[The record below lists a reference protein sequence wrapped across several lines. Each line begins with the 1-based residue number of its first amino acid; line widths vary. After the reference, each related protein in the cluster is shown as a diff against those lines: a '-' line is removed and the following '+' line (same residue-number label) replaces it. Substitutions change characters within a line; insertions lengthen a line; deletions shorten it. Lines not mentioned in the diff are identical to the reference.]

1 MCQRLGVIVAAALIV
16 GGGPVS
22 ADQGATPHPAG
33 RGAVTASPDDPAVR
47 PLNRAARL
55 DGVDNG
61 LRIGMG
67 VIPPHL
73 TLEAW
78 IKVAAGDARPLQ
90 VIVGGGDLTDRVPV
104 DSQPLGIKDGRLHH
118 AHGGLTA
125 PQPLDDQWRHVALTC
140 DGTSTALYLDGEEA
154 GRSAT
159 ATAIIPGSLGWHT
172 TAKTAFR
179 GLLDEVRIWSAALSG
194 ETLRSWLGRPLEPS
208 HPAFASLCGYYPLD
222 DLDDETS
229 SNWVGRGHLPFH
241 VRSGRI
247 DHKGSAPLAEAVVN
261 DNPRF
266 ADAAAPQRLFNAVVV
281 HGEWD
286 ADAGATDDPVLKLR
300 VAVQGQAKPMRL
312 TALDLDLAAC
322 TSLADLRRVHVYFTG
337 QKARTRTRERLSAA
351 GLAPARSLRLEL
363 PPDRAPLLAPGINY
377 LLVTFDLAPAARPGN
392 TRGAVVTGFE
402 LDGVRH
408 EPRDSESPIRK
419 QVVAAPTGDGRL
431 LRVLDWNIWHGG
443 RHLGPDGQRHVAELI
458 AATRADVVTMQ
469 EAYGSQRRIADALGF
484 DLLTPGPAA
493 NLAIFSRWPLVKLPT
508 KHSSFQSTL
517 AAPELPVGRRVLVA
531 SWWLRYAHRPGYAA
545 GQYYQPGHDIAGW
558 VAEDQRL
565 SATEAAAIL
574 DTDVEPAVA
583 SLGEPAPPVIIGG
596 DFNSGSDQD
605 WTAAAARWHGGYGP
619 VPLPTS
625 RLMLERGFA
634 DAFRG
639 IHADEVARP
648 EGTFAAIYGHL
659 RHSRIDCIY
668 HRGPGLRPV
677 AAKIVRTPPEI
688 DFVWPSDHAAVVTT
702 FELEPEDGDP

>member
-1 MCQRLGVIVAAALIV
+1 MRRLAIVAAALLV
-16 GGGPVS
+16 GSRLVP
-22 ADQGATPHPAG
+22 ADHGATAHPEG
-33 RGAVTASPDDPAVR
+33 NRAVTSSPDDAAER

-55 DGVDNG
+55 DGVDNS

-67 VIPPHL
+67 VMAPPG

-78 IKVAAGDARPLQ
+78 IKAEP
-90 VIVGGGDLTDRVPV
+90 
-104 DSQPLGIKDGRLHH
+104 
-118 AHGGLTA
+118 
-125 PQPLDDQWRHVALTC
+125 
-140 DGTSTALYLDGEEA
+140 
-154 GRSAT
+154 
-159 ATAIIPGSLGWHT
+159 
-172 TAKTAFR
+172 
-179 GLLDEVRIWSAALSG
+179 SAAK
-194 ETLRSWLGRPLEPS
+194 PLEPS

-229 SNWVGRGHLPFH
+229 SNRVGGGHLPFH

-247 DHKGSAPLAEAVVN
+247 DHKGSAPVAEAVVN

-266 ADAAAPQRLFNAVVV
+266 ADIRGGQRRFNAVVI

-300 VAVQGQAKPMRL
+300 LAVQGQAKPIRL

-337 QKARTRTRERLSAA
+337 HKARTQTRERLTAA
-351 GLAPARSLRLEL
+351 GLTPARSLRLEL
-363 PPDRAPLLAPGINY
+363 PPDRAPLLSPGINY

-392 TRGAVVTGFE
+392 TLGAVVTAFE

-408 EPRDSESPIRK
+408 EPRDSESPIPK
-419 QVVAAPTGDGRL
+419 QVVAGPTGDGRL

-443 RHLGPDGQRHVAELI
+443 RHLGPDGPRHVAELI

-484 DLLTPGPAA
+484 DLLTPDPAA
-493 NLAIFSRWPLVKLPT
+493 NLAIFSRWPLVKMPT

-517 AAPELPVGRRVLVA
+517 AALDLPIGRRVLVA

-545 GQYYQPGHDIAGW
+545 GQYYQTGHDVSQW

-565 SATEAAAIL
+565 SAMEAAAIL
-574 DTDVEPAVA
+574 ATDVEPAVA
-583 SLGEPAPPVIIGG
+583 SLGAPAPPVIIGG
-596 DFNSGSDQD
+596 DFNTGSDQD

-625 RLMLERGFA
+625 RLMRERGFT

-639 IHADEVARP
+639 IHPDEVARP
-648 EGTFAAIYGHL
+648 EATFAAIDGHL
-659 RHSRIDCIY
+659 QHSRIDCIY
-668 HRGPGLRPV
+668 HRGRGLRPV
-677 AAKIVRTPPEI
+677 AAKIVRTSPEI

-702 FELEPEDGDP
+702 FELVPEDGDP

>member
-1 MCQRLGVIVAAALIV
+1 MRRLAIVAAALMV
-16 GGGPVS
+16 GSRPVL
-22 ADQGATPHPAG
+22 ADQGATSQPAG
-33 RGAVTASPDDPAVR
+33 HGAVTTSPNDPAVQ
-47 PLNRAARL
+47 PLNRAASL
-55 DGVDNG
+55 DGVGNG

-67 VIPPHL
+67 VIPPPW

-78 IKVAAGDARPLQ
+78 VKVEPGAAKPLQ

-104 DSQPLGIKDGRLHH
+104 DSQPLVVKDGKLHH
-118 AHGGLTA
+118 PHGGLTA
-125 PQPLDDQWRHVALTC
+125 PQPLGQQWRHVVLTC
-140 DGTSTALYLDGEEA
+140 DGTSTSLYLDGEEA

-172 TAKTAFR
+172 TAQAAFR
-179 GLLDEVRIWSAALSG
+179 GLLDEVRIWSVSLSG

-208 HPAFASLCGYYPLD
+208 HPAFASLRGYYPLD
-222 DLDDETS
+222 DLDDETG
-229 SNWVGRGHLPFH
+229 SNWVGGGHLPFH

-247 DHKGSAPLAEAVVN
+247 DHKGSTPLAEAVVN
-261 DNPRF
+261 DNPHF
-266 ADAAAPQRLFNAVVV
+266 ANVRGAQRLFNAVVI

-300 VAVQGQAKPMRL
+300 LAVQGQAKPMRL

-337 QKARTRTRERLSAA
+337 QKARTRHRVRLSAA
-351 GLAPARSLRLEL
+351 GLAPDRSLRLEL

-392 TRGAVVTGFE
+392 TLGAVVTAFE
-402 LDGVRH
+402 LDGVRQ

-419 QVVAAPTGDGRL
+419 QVVPAPTGDGRL
-431 LRVLDWNIWHGG
+431 VRVLDWNIWHGG
-443 RHLGPDGQRHVAELI
+443 RHLGPDGPRHVAELI

-517 AAPELPVGRRVLVA
+517 AALELPNGRWLLVA
-531 SWWLRYAHRPGYAA
+531 SWWLRYANRPGYAA
-545 GQYYQPGHDIAGW
+545 GQYYQPGHDVSEW

-583 SLGEPAPPVIIGG
+583 SLGKPAPPVIIGG

-625 RLMLERGFA
+625 RLMRERGFG

-639 IHADEVARP
+639 IHPDEVARP

-659 RHSRIDCIY
+659 QHSGIDCIY
-668 HRGPGLRPV
+668 HRGRGIRPV
-677 AAKIVRTPPEI
+677 AAKIVRTPPRDRLRLAI
-688 DFVWPSDHAAVVTT
+688 RSCRGGHD
-702 FELEPEDGDP
+702 L